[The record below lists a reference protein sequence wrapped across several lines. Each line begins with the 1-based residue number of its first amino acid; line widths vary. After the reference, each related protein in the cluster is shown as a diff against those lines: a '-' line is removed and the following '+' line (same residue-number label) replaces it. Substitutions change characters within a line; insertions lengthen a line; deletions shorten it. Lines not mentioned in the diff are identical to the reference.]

1 MATAKKKTTGK
12 STKKSTTKKVSGLT
26 KVKRKIPEDKRFVL
40 SNGQVIGSLKELAL
54 ELDNLGDDVFY
65 YHVDEERN
73 DFSNWLKDVL
83 KEMELAENLMD
94 AREKHDFQMKLL
106 KHIVKQV

>member
-1 MATAKKKTTGK
+1 MVTTKKKTTD
-12 STKKSTTKKVSGLT
+12 KSTTKATKKTSGLT
-26 KVKRKIPEDKRFVL
+26 KVKRRIPEDKRFVL

-65 YHVDEERN
+65 YHVNEERN

-83 KEMELAENLMD
+83 KEMELAEHLMD
-94 AREKHDFQMKLL
+94 AKEKHDFQMKLL